1 MLCGLPTVQQAA
13 IGDCLSFDPF
23 PFDQNGLAP
32 SEVDVGWR
40 QIADA
45 FVIAQ
50 VIVVNDEGL
59 DLGFEIARQVIVL
72 EQDTVLERL
81 MPALDL
87 ALGHRMIRRATDV
100 LHVLAVEPFRQVH
113 RDVAG
118 AVVGEKPW
126 PVDDL
131 CLVKPEAF
139 SATFNV
145 AVTSSAFM
153 VEHSFQAMM

>member
-1 MLCGLPTVQQAA
+1 VQQVA

-32 SEVDVGWR
+32 AEVDVGGR
-40 QIADA
+40 QVGDA
-45 FVIAQ
+45 LVISQ
-50 VIVVNDEGL
+50 VIVVGDEGR

-72 EQDTVLERL
+72 EQDTVLERV

-87 ALGHRMIRRATDV
+87 ALGHRMIRRTTV
-100 LHVLAVEPFRQVH
+100 LHVLAVEPFRQVR

-126 PVDDL
+126 PVDDEL
-131 CLVKPEAF
+131 SLNLGDGRVRRQRLEL
-139 SATFNV
+139 SA
-145 AVTSSAFM
+145 
-153 VEHSFQAMM
+153 